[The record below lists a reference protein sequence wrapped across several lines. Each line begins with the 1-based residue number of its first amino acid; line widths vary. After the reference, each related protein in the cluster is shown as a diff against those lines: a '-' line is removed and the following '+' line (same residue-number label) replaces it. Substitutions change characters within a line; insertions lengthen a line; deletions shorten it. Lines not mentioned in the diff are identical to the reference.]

1 MAPYDIKTD
10 DSGAADA
17 MRRSYAAL
25 GVEGASDAGAALK
38 GRAIAF
44 CLVTADQ
51 SFSAAEAAARVIG
64 PGTLWADGTSSSPA
78 TKKRSAEILE
88 ASGARYV
95 DMAIMAP
102 VHPRLHR
109 TPVLL
114 SGPHAEAALALLQG
128 LDMQAEIA
136 GERVGDAS
144 SIKMIRS
151 VMVKGMEALTAE
163 CLLAAKRAGVEQAVL
178 ASLGRSH
185 PDIEWAR
192 RSSYNI
198 ERMRLHGK
206 RRAAEM
212 REVAS
217 TLRELGL
224 PDRMAAATA
233 SWEEQVGRLGLAGS
247 EASLDEEL
255 KRVLAAIG

>member
-1 MAPYDIKTD
+1 
-10 DSGAADA
+10 
-17 MRRSYAAL
+17 
-25 GVEGASDAGAALK
+25 
-38 GRAIAF
+38 
-44 CLVTADQ
+44 
-51 SFSAAEAAARVIG
+51 
-64 PGTLWADGTSSSPA
+64 
-78 TKKRSAEILE
+78 
-88 ASGARYV
+88 
-95 DMAIMAP
+95 
-102 VHPRLHR
+102 
-109 TPVLL
+109 
-114 SGPHAEAALALLQG
+114 
-128 LDMQAEIA
+128 
-136 GERVGDAS
+136 
-144 SIKMIRS
+144 MIRS